1 MTQANEINETIKRT
15 RRYWFVDGLTE
26 MSVGLTFTL
35 MILYYRAAEGFT
47 PEWLR
52 LPAFVIGAPAL
63 ILGSTWLLGKAVK
76 VLKERITYPRTG
88 YVSYPRRQGSERWKR
103 VILSATVGMAV
114 GAATSLISA
123 NMPPIYQQLFFTALV
138 ACVYTYI
145 AYSMGLK
152 RFYLLAL
159 GALVLQGL
167 IQLSSLDSD
176 TEYFVFLIGQ
186 GVLWF
191 LSGMGAL
198 IAYLRQN
205 RVSGTEEA

>member
-1 MTQANEINETIKRT
+1 MTQATEIYETIKRT
-15 RRYWFVDGLTE
+15 RRYWFVDGLAE
-26 MSVGLTFTL
+26 MSVGLTFSL
-35 MILYYRAAEGFT
+35 LIIYYRAAEGFK

-63 ILGSTWLLGKAVK
+63 ILGSTWLLGKAVSA
-76 VLKERITYPRTG
+76 LKERITYPRTG

-103 VILSATVGMAV
+103 VILSATIGMAV
-114 GAATSLISA
+114 GAATSLISSSL
-123 NMPPIYQQLFFTALV
+123 PPIYQQLFFTALV
-138 ACVYTYI
+138 ACVYVSI

-167 IQLSSLDSD
+167 IQLSSLEPD
-176 TEYFVFLIGQ
+176 TQYFLFLIGQ
-186 GVLWF
+186 GALWF

-205 RVSGTEEA
+205 RAPNGEEA